1 MPLRYFPSPYFT
13 LGFWGYVWFATR
25 ITLRGER
32 RWVWMSFHSFYLS
45 SQHCG
50 LFYTREWRS
59 VKDIEQKWPWLAGI
73 WCLLFGCCQSGFLL
87 QVPSCLMF
95 QRFNTEIESLE
106 LWDHKWKAA
115 DRLKVFPH
123 IFTGISTHTCSQG
136 PLPCNGTPHVLASV
150 PVLAVGMY
158 KRTTCLSPLLSQDN
172 LYFHNSR
179 GWYWRLRGKKTKTNP
194 WTLRSFVTTGTNTS
208 HRGRTRAS
216 FLTISLDYFVLSA
229 A

>member
-1 MPLRYFPSPYFT
+1 MDYS
-13 LGFWGYVWFATR
+13 
-25 ITLRGER
+25 
-32 RWVWMSFHSFYLS
+32 
-45 SQHCG
+45 
-50 LFYTREWRS
+50 TRESEEAWKILSKNGRDLLEFG
-59 VKDIEQKWPWLAGI
+59 VYPLAGAS
-73 WCLLFGCCQSGFLL
+73 LAFCCRFLHA
-87 QVPSCLMF
+87 SCFRDLT
-95 QRFNTEIESLE
+95 QRLKESLE

-123 IFTGISTHTCSQG
+123 IFTGISMHTCSQG

-172 LYFHNSR
+172 LYFHNSG